1 MLYHLFII
9 NKSGGLIY
17 NKNLSSSATQ
27 IDINDWLVLGSTFHS
42 LYSITAQIG
51 PVKSEGIQELCTET
65 FRLNCFHTK
74 TGTKFFITV
83 RLDTPNVETLLRQ
96 IYVLYSDYVLK
107 NPFYELEMPIR
118 CDLFNMHLEKLIL
131 KTEKEMI
138 ALVGPGSSHNSGGG
152 GHSHNTDKMGSSGI
166 SSSRSK

>member
-17 NKNLSSSATQ
+17 NKNLSDAATH

-42 LYSITAQIG
+42 LYYITAQIG
-51 PVKSEGIQELCTET
+51 PVKSEGIRELCTET

-83 RLDTPNVETLLRQ
+83 RVDAPSVETLLRQ

-118 CDLFNMHLEKLIL
+118 CDLFNMHLEKLIF

-138 ALVGPGSSHNSGGG
+138 ASIGGNVSGSS
-152 GHSHNTDKMGSSGI
+152 TDNINGKY
-166 SSSRSK
+166 K